1 MVPAEALSHLRYSG
15 WASRK
20 LMDAARS
27 LPSEDLH
34 KPLGVSHNSI
44 AQTLGHIY
52 LADRIWCW
60 RVVDPTLTDIGLP
73 LSQWAETAWNLA
85 ETGWPEIQK
94 KWEDW
99 AASLDDA
106 GLARVVTYK
115 GMDGKT
121 FENEAYKLVLHV
133 VNHATLHRGQV
144 MAMLRQVG
152 VKPPATD
159 LLFYYREP
167 K

>member
-1 MVPAEALSHLRYSG
+1 MTPAEAILHLRYSG

-20 LMDAARS
+20 LMDAARA
-27 LPSEDLH
+27 LPADDLNR
-34 KPLGVSHNSI
+34 PLGVSHNSI
-44 AQTLGHIY
+44 LQTLGHVY
-52 LADRIWCW
+52 WADWIWCS
-60 RVVDPTLTDIGLP
+60 RVVDPTLARPGEVTFEVLEKD
-73 LSQWAETAWNLA
+73 
-85 ETGWPEIQK
+85 WPVLQK

-99 AASLDDA
+99 AERVDA
-106 GLARVVTYK
+106 EGLARKVAYK
-115 GMDGKT
+115 GMDGNPY
-121 FENEAYKLVLHV
+121 ENEACKLLMHV

-159 LLFYYREP
+159 LLYYYREL

>member
-1 MVPAEALSHLRYSG
+1 MHLRYSG

-20 LMDAARS
+20 LVDAARA

-52 LADRIWCW
+52 LADR
-60 RVVDPTLTDIGLP
+60 
-73 LSQWAETAWNLA
+73 WAEKAWELA
-85 ETGWPEIQK
+85 EAGWPEIQK

-99 AASLDDA
+99 AASQDDA

-121 FENEAYKLVLHV
+121 FENQASHLVMHV